1 MAGNKATRK
10 EMKTRYREN
19 PPAAGVY
26 RITNTATGQMLVGV
40 STNLA
45 AVQNKLDFAKSTNLP
60 GALDQRLRSDLEQ
73 HGVEAFAFEV
83 LEVMEIQP
91 GRTDRQIQFDLN
103 VMEQR
108 WREELA
114 LEWLY

>member
-1 MAGNKATRK
+1 
-10 EMKTRYREN
+10 
-19 PPAAGVY
+19 
-26 RITNTATGQMLVGV
+26 MLIGV

-45 AVQNKLDFAKSTNLP
+45 SVQNKLEFAKSTNLP
-60 GALDQRLRSDLEQ
+60 GALDLRLKNDLELY
-73 HGVEAFAFEV
+73 GVEVFTFEV
-83 LEVMEIQP
+83 LEVLEIRP
-91 GRTDRQIQFDLN
+91 GSSDRQIMSDLK